1 MIPVSLT
8 LRNFLCYGDDVP
20 PLLLDGVHVACLCG
34 ANGHGK
40 SSLLDA
46 MTWALWGFARA
57 KNQEE
62 LIHQGQREMMVALEF
77 NARDQRYRVERRHS
91 RVGRSRQGQTG
102 LELQVSQG
110 DTFVPI
116 SGSTVRETEVKIQD
130 ILSMDY
136 QTFIN
141 SAFLRQG
148 DSDLFTK
155 AGPAQ
160 RKKVLAEILSL
171 SQYDLLEE
179 LAKGHV
185 AEREASIQRTS
196 GEVDQLRLE
205 VARRPEYQENLTSVE
220 GELRSLQ
227 GRLDTQEAL
236 VRQQWDALQALTGS
250 QVRLTEVMNAY
261 TQFSDERN
269 RLQSVLQ
276 QEQQHL
282 NWEAFSLEQRVG
294 ELTLKVAQSLEA
306 QVEAQKLVP
315 EIQALQDQEQAFRRD
330 RDALSQIGADV
341 QEARRSLERLKVE
354 GTELGNKLS
363 MLHLGDHQDT
373 HCPLCNTQ
381 LGEES
386 RGHLETTYEAEIEDK
401 RNRYAETNQ
410 LLKELELKE
419 KSLADS
425 AGRNEVELNR
435 RLTQLTAQQMDLARQ
450 ASETP
455 VRQEEL
461 NTAQADLQARRR
473 VVDQAQ
479 FGQAERQQLA
489 VVEEELA
496 TTGKERTTLEEAL
509 RPLPQVKA
517 GYEQELAQMESLR
530 RQREPL
536 AAQEHSLKELLSR
549 SDRMEKDLEERQRSV
564 AGLADEKGLFGEL
577 ATAFGKGGIQALI
590 IESAV
595 PELEAEANALLARLT
610 DGRMALKLETQRERR
625 MGKGDPIETLEI
637 NIGDELGTRS
647 YELFSGGEAFRINF
661 ALRVSLSRLLARRS
675 GAPLPTLFIDE
686 GFGTQDAAG
695 RERLIDAIRA
705 IQDDFQRI
713 IVITHIDELKE
724 AFPTRIEVSKTD
736 GKSTFWIT

>member
-8 LRNFLCYGDDVP
+8 LRNFLSYGDDVP
-20 PLLLDGVHVACLCG
+20 PLLLEGVHVACLCG
-34 ANGHGK
+34 PNGHGK

-46 MTWALWGFARA
+46 MTWALWGVARA

-77 NARDQRYRVERRHS
+77 KARDQRYRVERRHS

-102 LELQVSQG
+102 LELQVSRG

-116 SGSTVRETEVKIQD
+116 SGSTVRETEVKIQG

-136 QTFIN
+136 PTFIN

-179 LAKGHV
+179 LAKGHA
-185 AEREASIQRTS
+185 AEREALIQRTS
-196 GEVDQLRLE
+196 GEVDQLRVE
-205 VARRPEYQENLTSVE
+205 VARRPEYQEDLSRVD
-220 GELRSLQ
+220 GELRSIQ
-227 GRLDTQEAL
+227 GKLDAQEAL
-236 VRQQWDALQALTGS
+236 VRQRWDALQALTGS
-250 QVRLTEVMNAY
+250 QTRLTEVMNSY
-261 TQFSDERN
+261 TQISEERN

-276 QEQQHL
+276 QEQQRL
-282 NWEAFSLEQRVG
+282 NWEALSLEQRVG

-306 QVEAQKLVP
+306 KVEAQRLVP
-315 EIQALQDQEQAFRRD
+315 EIQAHQDQEQAFRRD
-330 RDALSQIGADV
+330 RDALSRIGAEA
-341 QEARRSLERLKVE
+341 QEARRDLERLKVE
-354 GTELGNKLS
+354 GTELGNKLN

-401 RNRYAETNQ
+401 RNRYGETNQ

-419 KSLADS
+419 KSLAES
-425 AGRNEVELNR
+425 AGRNEVELTR
-435 RLTQLTAQQMDLARQ
+435 RLTQLTAQQIDLTRQ
-450 ASETP
+450 ATERP
-455 VRQEEL
+455 RLQEEL
-461 NTAQADLQARRR
+461 SGVQAELLARRR
-473 VVDQAQ
+473 MVDQAQ

-489 VVEEELA
+489 TIEEQLA
-496 TTGKERTTLEEAL
+496 TTGKERSTLEEAL

-517 GYEQELAQMESLR
+517 SYEQELAQMESLR

-536 AAQEHSLKELLSR
+536 AAQELSLKELLAR
-549 SDRMEKDLEERQRSV
+549 SDRMEKDLEERQMAV

-705 IQDDFQRI
+705 IQDDFQCI

-736 GKSTFWIT
+736 GKSTFWIN